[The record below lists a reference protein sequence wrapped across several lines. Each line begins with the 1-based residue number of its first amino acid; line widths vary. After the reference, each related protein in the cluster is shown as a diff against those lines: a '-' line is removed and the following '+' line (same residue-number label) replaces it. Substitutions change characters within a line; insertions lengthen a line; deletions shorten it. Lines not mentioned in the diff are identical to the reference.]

1 MEALLDAM
9 RFREELDLQERQRR
23 RLMKA
28 KTKRA
33 WRCRGQEEGGRPITG
48 TSSKIVKMVRSSP
61 DRNPKRSM
69 RNMVKEFGIGGSS
82 MRTIVRE
89 KLNLYPY
96 RLQEAHAL
104 ADVIGKN
111 RKTLC
116 KQLLKRFA
124 QSPFSTIVFTDEILF
139 SVDQVANE
147 HNGRVICGSITQANC
162 KGRIVARTAHPQSV
176 MVTAWLS
183 RTHGG
188 EFRGW
193 RSSPALIQQRKTTSS
208 TISEIPR
215 VVVTVAAEGKEER
228 PITPCL
234 SLLYDFA
241 EEQREQ
247 SSPSS
252 RCSMSFDLE
261 PTRPL
266 LGLQSHS
273 LSMES

>member
-1 MEALLDAM
+1 MSFDVAEACNCVRELQDRCGFQLLAPRHDPQTYVSYILDDPEFGKMAYTISILLMFSLVILLLMIRSIRRSSSTIQMEALLDAM

-28 KTKRA
+28 KTK
-33 WRCRGQEEGGRPITG
+33 
-48 TSSKIVKMVRSSP
+48 
-61 DRNPKRSM
+61 
-69 RNMVKEFGIGGSS
+69 
-82 MRTIVRE
+82 
-89 KLNLYPY
+89 
-96 RLQEAHAL
+96 
-104 ADVIGKN
+104 
-111 RKTLC
+111 
-116 KQLLKRFA
+116 
-124 QSPFSTIVFTDEILF
+124 
-139 SVDQVANE
+139 
-147 HNGRVICGSITQANC
+147 
-162 KGRIVARTAHPQSV
+162 
-176 MVTAWLS
+176 VTAWLS